1 MRKKTKQQHSVSLWQ
16 LFITFLKVGAFTF
29 GGGYAMIA
37 ILEEEL
43 VAKKK
48 WITSQDMLDMLVIA
62 ESTPGV
68 IAVNTAT
75 SVGYKT
81 RGFFGALLAT
91 LGVVLPSFLI
101 IFGLSF
107 AIQAFQDNKWYKAAF
122 TGIQACV
129 AVLIINAFI
138 KMSKQIHKDVFSFV
152 LLFASFGVSTFINF
166 NSIYI
171 ILVGGVLGV
180 MYTLIYDAVRK
191 KTQLPL
197 ENAEQTDAADQQQ
210 ADALTEPT
218 DVTQN
223 PQSENGSASTEQIE
237 VGEQNAAQINGVEN
251 ASTDDVPQ
259 SEEGKK

>member
-1 MRKKTKQQHSVSLWQ
+1 MKKHATQQNKVSLWQ

-43 VAKKK
+43 VAKKH
-48 WITSQDMLDMLVIA
+48 WITSEDMLDMLVIA

-75 SVGYKT
+75 SVGFRT

-107 AIQAFQDNKWYKAAF
+107 AIQAFQDNRWYQAAF

-129 AVLIINAFI
+129 AVLILNAFI
-138 KMSKQIHKDVFSFV
+138 KMSKQVHRDVFSIA
-152 LLFASFGVSTFINF
+152 LLIAAFGISTFTRF
-166 NSIYI
+166 NSIYL
-171 ILVGGVLGV
+171 ILVGAVLGLL
-180 MYTLIYDAVRK
+180 YTLIYQAASRK
-191 KTQLPL
+191 NQLPL
-197 ENAEQTDAADQQQ
+197 EKVDG
-210 ADALTEPT
+210 TER
-218 DVTQN
+218 
-223 PQSENGSASTEQIE
+223 
-237 VGEQNAAQINGVEN
+237 
-251 ASTDDVPQ
+251 
-259 SEEGKK
+259 EEDK